1 MYNVYK
7 HYKRWRFLSM
17 NFEELFWNASID
29 EIKRGYVHLKEEDIY
44 ICLCCKEVFEVGMIY
59 QKDETLMDAKKAV
72 RTHIVDKHH
81 SMFHYLLEMD
91 KKYTSLTAHQKQ
103 LILKFYDGLSD
114 KDIAKEMS
122 GSTST
127 VRNQRFSLREKAK
140 QAKIFLS
147 LMELLE
153 NKKCQSNEDKFIP
166 IHRTATNVDER
177 YAITE
182 SEKESYLKKYFK
194 GHKLIS
200 FPTKQKRI
208 IIVLQHIIS
217 FFEYKRRYSEKEV
230 NDIIKE
236 IYHDYVTIRRYLIE
250 YGFLDRKI
258 DGSEYWVK

>member
-1 MYNVYK
+1 
-7 HYKRWRFLSM
+7 M
-17 NFEELFWNASID
+17 NFEEIFWGSSID
-29 EIKRGYVHLKEEDIY
+29 EIKRGYVYLKKEGIY
-44 ICLCCKEVFEVGMIY
+44 ICLCCNEVFEEGMIY
-59 QKDETLMDAKKAV
+59 QKDNAFMDAKKAV
-72 RTHIVDKHH
+72 EIHLVDKHQ

-91 KKYTSLTAHQKQ
+91 KKYTSLTEHQKQ
-103 LILKFYDGLSD
+103 LILKFYNGLSD

-153 NKKCQSNEDKFIP
+153 NKMGQSSEEKFIP
-166 IHRTATNVDER
+166 IHRSATSIDER

-182 SEKESYLKKYFK
+182 SERESYLKTYFK
-194 GHKLIS
+194 NHKLIS

-217 FFEYKRRYSEKEV
+217 YFEHKRRYSEKEV
-230 NDIIKE
+230 NDILKE

-250 YGFLDRKI
+250 YGFLGRRI

>member
-1 MYNVYK
+1 
-7 HYKRWRFLSM
+7 M
-17 NFEELFWNASID
+17 NFEEIFWGASID
-29 EIKRGYVHLKEEDIY
+29 EIKRGYVYLKEEDVY
-44 ICLCCKEVFEVGMIY
+44 ICLCCKEVFEIGMIY
-59 QKDETLMDAKKAV
+59 QKGTKLMDAKKAV
-72 RTHIVDKHH
+72 TTHLIDKHQ

-91 KKYTSLTAHQKQ
+91 KKYTSLTDHQKQ
-103 LILKFYDGLSD
+103 LLIKFYGGLSD

-153 NKKCQSNEDKFIP
+153 NKIGQSKGDKFIP
-166 IHRTATNVDER
+166 IHITATNIDER
-177 YAITE
+177 YAVTE
-182 SEKESYLKKYFK
+182 SERESYLKKYFQNR
-194 GHKLIS
+194 KLIN

-208 IIVLQHIIS
+208 IIVLQHISS
-217 FFEYKRRYSEKEV
+217 FFEHKTRYSEKEV
-230 NDIIKE
+230 NGILKE

-258 DGSEYWVK
+258 DGSEYWLK